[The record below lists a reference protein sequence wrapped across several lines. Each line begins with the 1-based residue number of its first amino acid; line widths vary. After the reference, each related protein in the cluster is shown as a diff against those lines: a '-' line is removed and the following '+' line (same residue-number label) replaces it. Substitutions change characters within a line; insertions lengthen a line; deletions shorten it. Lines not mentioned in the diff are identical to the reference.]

1 MTYLSKRLAHIPMNS
16 IRFYLVFL
24 LLILT
29 CCNNIGSKKTDNR
42 DNIVPT

>member
-1 MTYLSKRLAHIPMNS
+1 MKS
-16 IRFYLVFL
+16 IRFYLVVW

-29 CCNNIGSKKTDNR
+29 CCNNIGSKKAGNS